1 MKQKKKQKKQSQ
13 QLLQVL
19 QRTGYGKAKT
29 EIKYKRKGEANIFIK
44 QNGYISKEEKE
55 RIQNAELE
63 EREEEA
69 TEENDI
75 ERVNKYLT

>member
-1 MKQKKKQKKQSQ
+1 MQA
-13 QLLQVL
+13 L
-19 QRTGYGKAKT
+19 QRTDYGKAKT
-29 EIKYKRKGEANIFIK
+29 EIKYKRNGEANIFIEQK
-44 QNGYISKEEKE
+44 EYISEYEKE
-55 RIQNAELE
+55 RMQNAELE

>member
-1 MKQKKKQKKQSQ
+1 MQA
-13 QLLQVL
+13 L
-19 QRTGYGKAKT
+19 QRTGYGAKT
-29 EIKYKRKGEANIFIK
+29 EIKYKRNGAANIFIK
-44 QNGYISKEEKE
+44 QNEYISEYEKE

>member
-1 MKQKKKQKKQSQ
+1 M
-13 QLLQVL
+13 QVL
-19 QRTGYGKAKT
+19 QRTDYGAKT
-29 EIKYKRKGEANIFIK
+29 EIKYKRKGAANIFIK
-44 QNGYISKEEKE
+44 QEEYISEYEKE
-55 RIQNAELE
+55 RIQNTKQE